1 MSVRSDV
8 SPSTLPVEVTEEA
21 VVVEYL
27 DGRRVAYR
35 DEPEPKAGRVKCQP
49 GKHVHILVTDPS
61 TAEGVMVYVNDRK
74 THDEILEATG
84 VGRIVL
90 DVDESAEVFPGVTAR
105 MDGHA
110 VVVDADLAVA
120 GGRVFVFEEDDLGER
135 AFEIVET
142 DTGEE

>member
-1 MSVRSDV
+1 MSVRNDV
-8 SPSTLPVEVTEEA
+8 SPSTLGVEVGDDG
-21 VVVEYL
+21 VIVEYL
-27 DGRRVAYR
+27 DGRRVTYR
-35 DEPEPKAGRVKCQP
+35 DEPAAKPGQVRCAP

-61 TAEGVMVYVNDRK
+61 TAEGVMVYINDRK

-90 DVDESAEVFPGVTAR
+90 EAGEAAEVFPGVTAR

-110 VVVDADLAVA
+110 VVVEADLAVA

-142 DTGEE
+142 EEGAG

>member
-8 SPSTLPVEVTEEA
+8 SPSTLGVVVNDDT

-27 DGRRVAYR
+27 DGRRVTYR
-35 DEPEPKAGRVKCQP
+35 DEPQRMLGAVRCQP
-49 GKHVHILVTDPS
+49 GKHVHVLVTDPTTS
-61 TAEGVMVYVNDRK
+61 EGVMVYINDRK
-74 THDEILEATG
+74 THDDILEATG

-90 DVDESAEVFPGVTAR
+90 DSNESAEVFPGVTAR

-110 VVVDADLAVA
+110 VVVEADLSIA

-135 AFEIVET
+135 AFEIV
-142 DTGEE
+142 GEESD